1 MTFSTAMTPTR
12 EQGVNMRKTLA
23 LTAAVV
29 LSLGAAACGDDETDP
44 ADTGGGDGTDAPSDT
59 GGGDITVP
67 EITTPTS

>member
-1 MTFSTAMTPTR
+1 MTFPTVMTPTR

>member
-1 MTFSTAMTPTR
+1 
-12 EQGVNMRKTLA
+12 MRKTLA
-23 LTAAVV
+23 LTAAAV

-44 ADTGGGDGTDAPSDT
+44 ADTGGGGGTDAPSDTGGGDGTDAPSDT